1 MRLRN
6 GTVATVLAFITSFLT
21 LSWYTTWQNGKE
33 KLIAYQREFLALKE
47 RLRIAEHRISQRSSE
62 LNAIVQQF
70 KRVGAEANGNNT
82 LKLLKELTS
91 KKSLQVPSIYYHLP
105 HLLQNERS
113 LQPALQIG
121 NGRTGGLTE
130 ILHFFLKSM
139 SIVMG
144 IPTVKR
150 EVKSYLIETLHSLI
164 DNLYP
169 EEKLDCVI
177 VVFIGETDSD
187 YVHSVVANLEKE
199 FSKEISSGLVE
210 IISPPESYYPDLT
223 NLKETFGDSK
233 ERVRWRT
240 KQNLDYCFLM
250 MYAQEKGIYYIQ
262 LEDDIIVKQ
271 NYFNTIKNFAL
282 QLSSEEWMILEFS
295 QLGFIGK
302 MFQAPDL
309 TLIVE
314 FIFMFY
320 KEKPIDWLLDHILWV
335 KVCNP
340 EKDAKHCDRQK
351 ANLRIRFR
359 PSLFQ
364 HVGLHSS
371 LSGKIQK
378 LTDKDYMK
386 PLLLKIHV
394 NPPAEIST
402 SLKVYQGHTL
412 EKTYMGEDFFWAIT
426 PVAGDYILFK
436 FDKPVNVESYLF
448 HSGNQEHPGDI
459 LLNTTVEVL
468 PFKSEGLEI
477 SKETKDKRLEDGYF
491 RIALQL
497 ALLSALPVTLRVL
510 YCVALPCRGT
520 VPCRGAV
527 LRVGERDG
535 EGRGRW
541 PSAIS
546 CSRCMACC
554 WRGVDSVN
562 DDIFSFS

>member
-33 KLIAYQREFLALKE
+33 KVIAYQREFLALKE

-62 LNAIVQQF
+62 LSAIVQQF
-70 KRVGAEANGNNT
+70 KRVEAETNRSKDTASKFSDDT
-82 LKLLKELTS
+82 LKILKELTS

-105 HLLQNERS
+105 HLLQNEGS
-113 LQPALQIG
+113 LQPAVQIG
-121 NGRTGGLTE
+121 NGRTGV
-130 ILHFFLKSM
+130 

-177 VVFIGETDSD
+177 VVFIGEVIICYISHLSHDR
-187 YVHSVVANLEKE
+187 

-250 MYAQEKGIYYIQ
+250 MYAQEKGTYYIQ
-262 LEDDIIVKQ
+262 VSFSFTESTSVSVLVAWISLIEVVLMVG
-271 NYFNTIKNFAL
+271 FLL
-282 QLSSEEWMILEFS
+282 QLLIGSVFS
-295 QLGFIGK
+295 GK

-371 LSGKIQK
+371 LTGKIQK

-394 NPPAEIST
+394 NPPAEVST

-468 PFKSEGLEI
+468 PLKSEGLEI

-491 RIALQL
+491 RIGKFENGIAEGMVDPNLNPIS
-497 ALLSALPVTLRVL
+497 AFRLSVIQNS
-510 YCVALPCRGT
+510 
-520 VPCRGAV
+520 AV
-527 LRVGERDG
+527 
-535 EGRGRW
+535 W
-541 PSAIS
+541 AILNEV
-546 CSRCMACC
+546 RQYIK
-554 WRGVDSVN
+554 SV
-562 DDIFSFS
+562 

>member
-6 GTVATVLAFITSFLT
+6 GIVTTALAFVTSFLT
-21 LSWYTTWQNGKE
+21 LSWYTTWQNGRE

-47 RLRIAEHRISQRSSE
+47 RLRIAEHRISQRTSE
-62 LNAIVQQF
+62 LNTIVQQF
-70 KRVGAEANGNNT
+70 RNVGAETNGSKDTLNKFSDNT
-82 LKLLKELTS
+82 IKLLKELTS

-105 HLLQNERS
+105 HLLKNEGS
-113 LQPALQIG
+113 LQPAVQIG
-121 NGRTGGLTE
+121 NGRTGV
-130 ILHFFLKSM
+130 

-169 EEKLDCVI
+169 EEKQDCVI
-177 VVFIGETDSD
+177 VVFIGETDID
-187 YVHSVVANLEKE
+187 YVHGVIAKLEKE
-199 FSKEISSGLVE
+199 FSKEISSGLLEV
-210 IISPPESYYPDLT
+210 ISPPESYYPDLT

-233 ERVRWRT
+233 ERIRWRT

-282 QLSSEEWMILEFS
+282 QLSSEDWMILEFS

-394 NPPAEIST
+394 NPPAEVST
-402 SLKVYQGHTL
+402 SMKVYQGHTL

-468 PFKSEGLEI
+468 PLKGDGLEV

-491 RIALQL
+491 RIGKFENGIAEGMVDPSLNPIS
-497 ALLSALPVTLRVL
+497 AFRLSVIQNSAVWAILNEIHIKKVT
-510 YCVALPCRGT
+510 
-520 VPCRGAV
+520 
-527 LRVGERDG
+527 
-535 EGRGRW
+535 
-541 PSAIS
+541 
-546 CSRCMACC
+546 
-554 WRGVDSVN
+554 N
-562 DDIFSFS
+562 